1 MERILYDLCVFGAE
15 TQEDEQYKILIAK
28 TVQRLPKDVREK
40 VLGKANFIVAGE
52 VDGTGEI

>member
-1 MERILYDLCVFGAE
+1 MIYAFLAPKLKRTSNIRFLSL
-15 TQEDEQYKILIAK
+15 K